1 MLATVIAG
9 VAQFERELIQERIR
23 SGMAAAKARGR
34 KLGRQPGQRPK
45 SGRLAAEVIAMVMEE
60 KLSYRV
66 VAKRL
71 DLSKNTVMEI
81 MKRHRGAGQG
91 KAAARG

>member
-1 MLATVIAG
+1 
-9 VAQFERELIQERIR
+9 LIQERIK

-45 SGRLAAEVIAMVMEE
+45 SGRLAAKVITMVEE
-60 KLSYRV
+60 KLSYRL

-71 DLSKNTVMEI
+71 DLSKNTVLEI
-81 MKRHRGAGQG
+81 MKRHRRADQSLTTS
-91 KAAARG
+91 APNPCSPPHDSA